1 MNAMVEVRPDFK
13 PPQAVQMDSPASIME
28 GLGEIENALA
38 ILQPFYTWAA
48 YWKTKYKD
56 QVDRLTTRLF
66 GNTKEG
72 TIPERKAQV
81 QGLLEMDE
89 GDIMGKYA
97 EACAEFARYDKAFE
111 VLDSR
116 RSILQSALKIHLA
129 EASQSRFGQGG
140 GGG

>member
-1 MNAMVEVRPDFK
+1 MNAMVEARPEFK
-13 PPQAVQMDSPASIME
+13 PPAPVQMDSPASIME

-56 QVDRLTTRLF
+56 QVDRMTTRLF

-81 QGLLEMDE
+81 QALLEMDPD
-89 GDIMGKYA
+89 DIMGKYG

-116 RSILQSALKIHLA
+116 RSILQSALKVHTA
-129 EASQSRFGQGG
+129 ELTASKFGQGG
-140 GGG
+140 